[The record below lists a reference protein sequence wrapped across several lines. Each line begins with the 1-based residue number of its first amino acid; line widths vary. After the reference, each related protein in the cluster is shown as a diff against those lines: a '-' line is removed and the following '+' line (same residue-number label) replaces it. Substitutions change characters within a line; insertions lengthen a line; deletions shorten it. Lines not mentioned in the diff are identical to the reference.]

1 MPAFSLDVIHLSLAR
16 GPSPEAMEL
25 PVEVCRARDVK
36 ACTHSVQQ
44 QQRQQQQQQQQR
56 GGMYVVVNCVDALCD

>member
-44 QQRQQQQQQQQR
+44 QRQQQQR
-56 GGMYVVVNCVDALCD
+56 GGMYVVVNCVVALCD